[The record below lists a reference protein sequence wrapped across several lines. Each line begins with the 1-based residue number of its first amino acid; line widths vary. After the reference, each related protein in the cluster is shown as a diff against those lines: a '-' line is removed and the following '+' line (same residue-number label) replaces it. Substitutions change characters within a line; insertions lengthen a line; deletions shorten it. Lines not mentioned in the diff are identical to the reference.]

1 MTTTTDLDA
10 WDRREGRAYRAIP
23 YFMLVASTGFAVGLM
38 DDDRRVTVALAAVTL
53 AWLVLTQTRGPRP
66 VHYAGLLALI
76 GVLVLHNPLFGFFAI
91 SGYLAADAWPGRWMY
106 AGVAWTA
113 FWMGTSQVGGLPLP
127 ESTPVYAW
135 LAVVAVNI
143 TVGSALMAYGAAI
156 DGRNKQLKAALA
168 ENAKLAREAGIQ
180 EERRRMAG
188 EIHDTLA
195 QGLTGVVAQL
205 EALEHAH
212 GRGGD
217 WRRHLD
223 TAARLARESLAEARR
238 SVRAVAPQ
246 ALEGARLPDAIA
258 DVARHWSAIHGV
270 EAEVVTTGTARP
282 MRADVEV
289 TLLRTAQE
297 ALANVGRHAQ
307 AERVGLTLSY
317 MEDVVTLDVRDDG
330 VGFTPN
336 GNHGYGL
343 RAMLQRVEGVDGE
356 LVIESGPGAGTAVC
370 ATVPAREA
378 T

>member
-1 MTTTTDLDA
+1 
-10 WDRREGRAYRAIP
+10 
-23 YFMLVASTGFAVGLM
+23 
-38 DDDRRVTVALAAVTL
+38 
-53 AWLVLTQTRGPRP
+53 
-66 VHYAGLLALI
+66 VHYAGLLVLI
-76 GVLVLHNPLFGFFAI
+76 AVLVLHNPLFGFFAI

-127 ESTPVYAW
+127 DSTPVYAW
-135 LAVVAVNI
+135 LGVVAVNI

-223 TAARLARESLAEARR
+223 TAAQLARESLAEARR

-343 RAMLQRVEGVDGE
+343 RAMLRRVQGVDGE
-356 LVIESGPGAGTAVC
+356 LVIESEPGAGTAVC